1 MAENTIAPGEV
12 EAALERLFEELN
24 QSRQATLGELA
35 AAHEQRAAQLA
46 EAAKRLATVIG
57 ENSPRVLDLIDA
69 ADAATEQQTLF
80 TMTLKR
86 MDSLSAIK
94 PPSPNQWLVLGRVVD
109 TEGAPL
115 QGITVDITDR
125 QRQLAG
131 KLGSAATNEFGDFA
145 ITYQPAPG
153 SGAPGAPV
161 ELFLLLR
168 DQQGTSTMTNL
179 PLHIRAGAS
188 DYVEIALPTPSRPR
202 RPTRTRRGGPG

>member
-1 MAENTIAPGEV
+1 MGPFATLVQRLMGRTCHYDDHSERTMVIPMAENTIVPGEV
-12 EAALERLFEELN
+12 EAALEHLFEELN

-94 PPSPNQWLVLGRVVD
+94 PPSPNQWLVLG
-109 TEGAPL
+109 
-115 QGITVDITDR
+115 
-125 QRQLAG
+125 
-131 KLGSAATNEFGDFA
+131 
-145 ITYQPAPG
+145 
-153 SGAPGAPV
+153 
-161 ELFLLLR
+161 
-168 DQQGTSTMTNL
+168 
-179 PLHIRAGAS
+179 
-188 DYVEIALPTPSRPR
+188 
-202 RPTRTRRGGPG
+202 